1 MRKIVLMAA
10 IATASVACST
20 SEVKWDATGVF
31 EATQIDISAE
41 GNGKLLKFDL
51 REGEQLTADSVVGII
66 DTVQLHLTREQLLA
80 SRQAALSRMAD
91 VGAQIAATQE
101 QIVWQTNEQKRFTEL
116 LSQNAATQKQ
126 VDDIA
131 NQITVLKK
139 QLAASRS
146 TLDKGNQSISDECK
160 AIEQHVAQIEDQ
172 IRRCYI
178 SSPINGTVFTKY
190 AEQGEFM
197 AIGKPLYTVADMESI
212 YLRAYIT
219 ADQLTTIKLGQAVQV
234 YSDFG
239 SSEQRQY
246 EGKIEWISSKAEFT
260 PKTIQ
265 TRDERA
271 NLVYAVKIAVGNDG
285 YLKIGM
291 YGQVVF

>member
-91 VGAQIAATQE
+91 VGTQIAATQE